1 MKVLFEALLDG
12 PRRNHRKFPSS
23 LSLCNIANVLPKL
36 SDIDKLFVNKIAKRF
51 FIIYHLK
58 DGCEGF
64 ESLRTTNCSD
74 IFFKIKK
81 LFLRN

>member
-51 FIIYHLK
+51 LYFIMRRMAVRVL
-58 DGCEGF
+58 
-64 ESLRTTNCSD
+64 NP
-74 IFFKIKK
+74 
-81 LFLRN
+81 RNVYVAFANVITWSFSHC